1 MEDRGL
7 IKGRSE
13 LSRLYKIDVVG
24 KGRNIMSGN
33 STELELILHFVN
45 KNRDPTGIPDVKK
58 YVLKSDSNSKA
69 FLAKLQNQAKEH
81 SKYYGN

>member
-1 MEDRGL
+1 
-7 IKGRSE
+7 
-13 LSRLYKIDVVG
+13 
-24 KGRNIMSGN
+24 MSGN

-69 FLAKLQNQAKEH
+69 FLAKLQN
-81 SKYYGN
+81 